1 METVIWGAG
10 NNLETVLK
18 YINDD
23 IKIRYIVDN
32 DKEKQGTNILGFYEI
47 ISPTQLLEL
56 DFELIIV
63 SVKNYESIQRAIEAM
78 GLGSKTVYF
87 WKDYANENC
96 HVNIFKNRIEELYKE
111 MQLYKARLN
120 SAPYEWGIK
129 ETPKIKSSESL
140 LKKMINDGSSLCR
153 YGDGEF
159 EIMLAR
165 NSAWFQEKE
174 PKLAERLRKII
185 KTNISGINIAI
196 AQNFKYLDQYKE
208 KAADDMRIYMEGD
221 VRTAIMSLLSAD
233 VTYYDAYVSRPY
245 YIYKD
250 SKNADIIFPL
260 FKKLW
265 EGRNVCI
272 VEGEYGR
279 FGIGN
284 DLLESAHSISRI
296 ACPSKNAWE
305 RYESIKS
312 YIVRNI
318 RKDILLLIS
327 LGPAA
332 TVLAYELALDGYQA
346 VDIGQLDNEY
356 DWYMSGAVDR
366 TAVEGKLVA
375 EVSQKWEAKIS
386 IEKVYIQQLLVKI
399 I

>member
-129 ETPKIKSSESL
+129 ET
-140 LKKMINDGSSLCR
+140 
-153 YGDGEF
+153 
-159 EIMLAR
+159 
-165 NSAWFQEKE
+165 
-174 PKLAERLRKII
+174 
-185 KTNISGINIAI
+185 
-196 AQNFKYLDQYKE
+196 
-208 KAADDMRIYMEGD
+208 
-221 VRTAIMSLLSAD
+221 
-233 VTYYDAYVSRPY
+233 
-245 YIYKD
+245 
-250 SKNADIIFPL
+250 
-260 FKKLW
+260 
-265 EGRNVCI
+265 
-272 VEGEYGR
+272 
-279 FGIGN
+279 
-284 DLLESAHSISRI
+284 
-296 ACPSKNAWE
+296 
-305 RYESIKS
+305 
-312 YIVRNI
+312 
-318 RKDILLLIS
+318 
-327 LGPAA
+327 
-332 TVLAYELALDGYQA
+332 
-346 VDIGQLDNEY
+346 
-356 DWYMSGAVDR
+356 
-366 TAVEGKLVA
+366 
-375 EVSQKWEAKIS
+375 
-386 IEKVYIQQLLVKI
+386 
-399 I
+399 